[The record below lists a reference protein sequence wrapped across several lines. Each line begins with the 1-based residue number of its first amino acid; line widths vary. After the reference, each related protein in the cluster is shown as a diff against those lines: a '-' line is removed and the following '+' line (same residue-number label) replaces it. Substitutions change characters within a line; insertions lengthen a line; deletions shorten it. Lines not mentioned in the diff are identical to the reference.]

1 MAAADILDG
10 GRGGVGSERGVF
22 ISKIVAKEET
32 PVPAEGELSIT
43 DEASRCIPDVD
54 DDGVFLVVVVVVV
67 VVVVDNVSA
76 PFVAEF
82 LGFKTIPR

>member
-67 VVVVDNVSA
+67 VDNVSA